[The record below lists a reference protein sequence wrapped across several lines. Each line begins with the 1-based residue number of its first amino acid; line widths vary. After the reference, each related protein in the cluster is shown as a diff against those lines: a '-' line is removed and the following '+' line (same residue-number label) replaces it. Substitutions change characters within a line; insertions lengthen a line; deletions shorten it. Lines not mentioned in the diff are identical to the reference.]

1 MSNKIGRFEIV
12 SELAH
17 SDLSSVY
24 KATDTETSQTVALKA
39 IRLEPLGEQAAEIVK
54 RILEEAEACKVL
66 NSHNIAVLHSAA
78 EADGHLCASME
89 YVQGNSIA
97 TMLARK
103 EGFSI
108 WDLQD
113 IARQSCQGLDH
124 AHVRNAVHYSLEPAK
139 IMVQWDGIVKILSF
153 GASGV
158 GVFVTQVSGKAPEV
172 LHYMSPEQL
181 RGDPVDARSNLFTL
195 GAIFYEMVTERKAF
209 EGEDAAQVREAILER
224 TPTAVDQINR
234 KIHPALSAVIMK
246 ALAKAPEERYQ
257 SGQDL
262 VNDLEKCKENPA
274 KTTLGKP
281 VAAVKAEPKAAPKP
295 PVAAKPP
302 QPPVSAPAPKT
313 EFAVEPP
320 PAAKAAA
327 AAAGWSGAE
336 AMSQDPAQ
344 RTPKLDPTA
353 QFISNCVKATVDAAS
368 TEQAHM
374 SAGTLEPPE
383 LETPKIA
390 VDPMMNESRQG
401 GAKGRS
407 FSDIDELPPLKEVY
421 VAPAPPPPPPVEVE
435 PEPVEPVKAAPVATV
450 RSQKPKVQVGE
461 VAKKAASEI
470 KGTPPKLFLYGIGGA
485 LAVILLIVA
494 GIAYHIHS
502 EDADDDNTPV
512 QSAPAATAAP
522 TAAAK
527 PAAPAPAVAQPTA
540 PAQVTPEPPVEAPP
554 DVSITPKYTA
564 KASNKKKKTLAPAAP
579 AIIPGALNV
588 DSTPQGAAIQVD
600 GQDAKAVTPFSLTRL
615 TPGQHTI
622 TISKPGYAMET
633 RTIDVL
639 SGSRSVMSVQLG
651 LLTATV
657 SANSDPAGAAV
668 WIDGKNTGR
677 VTPAQISVDKAG
689 NHTFVFKK
697 QGYLDETTTANL
709 QIGQTSHLS
718 ATLRVLGNTDDIKIG
733 HKFGKLFGGSDTAG
747 MGTVS
752 VKTQPKGAQIAINN
766 RLLDKMS
773 PVEFYLNPGNYEVDI
788 TLSGFKS
795 VHKVIT
801 VEKNGKVAVEEN
813 LDRE

>member
-39 IRLEPLGEQAAEIVK
+39 IRLEPLGEQAAELVK
-54 RILEEAEACKVL
+54 RILEEAAACKVL
-66 NSHNIAVLHSAA
+66 NSHNIAVLHNAT

-124 AHVRNAVHYSLEPAK
+124 AHVRKAVHYSLEPAK

-181 RGDPVDARSNLFTL
+181 RGDPVDARSNLFSL

-224 TPTAVDQINR
+224 NPTAVDQINR

-274 KTTLGKP
+274 KTTLSKP
-281 VAAVKAEPKAAPKP
+281 VAAAKAEPKAAPKP
-295 PVAAKPP
+295 AVTAKPP
-302 QPPVSAPAPKT
+302 QPPATTPAPKT

-320 PAAKAAA
+320 LAAKAAA

-336 AMSQDPAQ
+336 AMSQDAAQ
-344 RTPKLDPTA
+344 RTLKLDPTA

-374 SAGTLEPPE
+374 SAATLEPPE
-383 LETPKIA
+383 VETPKIA
-390 VDPMMNESRQG
+390 VDPMMDESRQA
-401 GAKGRS
+401 GAKARS

-421 VAPAPPPPPPVEVE
+421 VAPAPPPPPPMEVE
-435 PEPVEPVKAAPVATV
+435 PEPVEPVKAATVRTV
-450 RSQKPKVQVGE
+450 RSQKPRVPVGE

-485 LAVILLIVA
+485 VAVILLIVA

-512 QSAPAATAAP
+512 QSAPASTAAP

-564 KASNKKKKTLAPAAP
+564 KASNKKKKTLPPAAP

-588 DSTPQGAAIQVD
+588 DSAPQGAAIQVD

-622 TISKPGYAMET
+622 TISKPGYATET

-718 ATLRVLGNTDDIKIG
+718 ATLRALGNTDDIKIG

-801 VEKNGKVAVEEN
+801 VDKNGKVAIEEN

>member
-1 MSNKIGRFEIV
+1 
-12 SELAH
+12 
-17 SDLSSVY
+17 
-24 KATDTETSQTVALKA
+24 
-39 IRLEPLGEQAAEIVK
+39 
-54 RILEEAEACKVL
+54 
-66 NSHNIAVLHSAA
+66 
-78 EADGHLCASME
+78 
-89 YVQGNSIA
+89 
-97 TMLARK
+97 
-103 EGFSI
+103 
-108 WDLQD
+108 
-113 IARQSCQGLDH
+113 
-124 AHVRNAVHYSLEPAK
+124 
-139 IMVQWDGIVKILSF
+139 
-153 GASGV
+153 
-158 GVFVTQVSGKAPEV
+158 
-172 LHYMSPEQL
+172 
-181 RGDPVDARSNLFTL
+181 
-195 GAIFYEMVTERKAF
+195 
-209 EGEDAAQVREAILER
+209 
-224 TPTAVDQINR
+224 
-234 KIHPALSAVIMK
+234 
-246 ALAKAPEERYQ
+246 
-257 SGQDL
+257 
-262 VNDLEKCKENPA
+262 
-274 KTTLGKP
+274 
-281 VAAVKAEPKAAPKP
+281 
-295 PVAAKPP
+295 
-302 QPPVSAPAPKT
+302 
-313 EFAVEPP
+313 
-320 PAAKAAA
+320 
-327 AAAGWSGAE
+327 
-336 AMSQDPAQ
+336 MSQDPAQ
-344 RTPKLDPTA
+344 RTLKLDPSA

-374 SAGTLEPPE
+374 SAATLEPPE
-383 LETPKIA
+383 VETPKIA
-390 VDPMMNESRQG
+390 VDPMMNESRQA

-435 PEPVEPVKAAPVATV
+435 PEPVAPVKAATVSTV

-485 LAVILLIVA
+485 VAVILLIVA

-522 TAAAK
+522 VAAAK
-527 PAAPAPAVAQPTA
+527 PATPAVAQPTV

-564 KASNKKKKTLAPAAP
+564 KANNKKKKTLPPAAP

-588 DSTPQGAAIQVD
+588 DSTPQGATIQVD
-600 GQDAKAVTPFSLTRL
+600 GQDSKAVTPFSVTRL

-622 TISKPGYAMET
+622 TISKPGYATET

-639 SGSRSVMSVQLG
+639 SGSRSVISVQLG

-689 NHTFVFKK
+689 NHAFVFKK

-752 VKTQPKGAQIAINN
+752 VKTQPKGAQIAVNN